1 MIIVNGTIQ
10 VKKKT
15 GGGMLN
21 GIPQPATE
29 TWGEPI
35 PCNIKYNRSD
45 HLGTYTDGRFV
56 QLAAT
61 ILIEPQQFDATH
73 IKVTDNRGQC
83 LGEHEVQDVQYLH
96 AVEALQL
103 TISNN

>member
-1 MIIVNGTIQ
+1 
-10 VKKKT
+10 
-15 GGGMLN
+15 MLN

-45 HLGTYTDGRFV
+45 HLGTYTDGRFM

-73 IKVTDNRGQC
+73 IKVTETEGNASENMKSKTCNTSTQSR
-83 LGEHEVQDVQYLH
+83 LSSSPS
-96 AVEALQL
+96 A
-103 TISNN
+103 TISRRYGYKAHIG